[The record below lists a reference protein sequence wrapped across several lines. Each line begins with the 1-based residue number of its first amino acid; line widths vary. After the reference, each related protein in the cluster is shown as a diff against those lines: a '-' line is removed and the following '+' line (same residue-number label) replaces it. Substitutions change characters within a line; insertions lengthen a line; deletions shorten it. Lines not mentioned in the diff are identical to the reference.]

1 LSSLYYL
8 FFILVCEI
16 FSFANFATLKNHF
29 FFIGRKDFFLH
40 FLHFTFPA
48 SIFNGSALIF
58 ALQLLQIKM
67 FLKSLFVASGIFA
80 MIILE
85 KNSF

>member
-1 LSSLYYL
+1 M
-8 FFILVCEI
+8 
-16 FSFANFATLKNHF
+16 NLKNHF

-48 SIFNGSALIF
+48 SIFNGSALILE
-58 ALQLLQIKM
+58 LQFLHTKT
-67 FLKSLFVASGIFA
+67 FLKSLFAASGIFA